1 MAFSLPSRGPRN
13 AADCQRPCDVRAG
26 RGVVFYITVFPARFE
41 RDVYAEH
48 SRSDRRIPRAIV
60 YAHPWTRA
68 RARAHTHV
76 GARLGSIPS
85 EIPVSADGDVNETC
99 ISRDKAPPNV
109 PTPLGCAQEAPDVS
123 GTRIRRVH
131 RILNRILRPRLRR
144 SRRRKSEEFRRF
156 RPGLFGLSREKRE
169 RERERE
175 RDMLTGSVRS
185 TGIKYRQQWNY
196 A

>member
-68 RARAHTHV
+68 RA
-76 GARLGSIPS
+76 
-85 EIPVSADGDVNETC
+85 TC